1 MADKSFLKWPFFND
15 FHRDLAVEIERFA
28 QDKVRSLEGHGH
40 DDASVDAASLQ
51 LVRLLAES
59 GLLRNSVPAPYGGQH
74 ETLDVRSI
82 CLCREIL
89 ARNSGL
95 ADFAFAMQG
104 LGSAPISLFGTEE
117 QKQHY
122 LPEVASGQRIA
133 AFAISEHNSGS
144 DVAGMTTMATKDG
157 EDYLINGSKTW
168 ISNAGLAH
176 QYVVFAR
183 TGEAPGAKG
192 LSAFIVEADNP
203 GLSVSER
210 IHVIAPHPL
219 GTLCF
224 EDCRVPA
231 SAMLGA
237 PGDGFKV
244 AMSTLDVFRST
255 VGAASLGF
263 ARRAMDEAISY
274 SHEREMFGQRL
285 ADFQITQSKIADMAL
300 EIDAAALLI
309 YRSAWTKDCLGSRIS
324 RESSMAKLYA
334 TEAAQ
339 RVVDQAL
346 QLFGGRGVVSG
357 VPVEELYR
365 DVRALRIYEG
375 ASEVQKLIIA
385 GQVYKAHAQEGG
397 AA

>member
-1 MADKSFLKWPFFND
+1 MADKSFLNWPFFND
-15 FHRDLAVEIERFA
+15 LHRDLAVEIERFA

-40 DDASVDAASLQ
+40 DVASVDAASLQ

-59 GLLRNSVPAPYGGQH
+59 GLLRNSVPAPYGGHH

-89 ARNSGL
+89 ARYSGL

-117 QKQHY
+117 QKRHY
-122 LPEVASGQRIA
+122 LPEVACGKRIA

-144 DVAGMTTMATKDG
+144 DVAGMTTRATKDG
-157 EDYLINGSKTW
+157 NDYLINGSKTW

-203 GLSVSER
+203 GLTVSER

-274 SHEREMFGQRL
+274 SHEREMFGQHL

-339 RVVDQAL
+339 RVVDQAV

>member
-1 MADKSFLKWPFFND
+1 MADKTFLKWPFFND
-15 FHRDLAVEIERFA
+15 FHRDLAVETERFA

-40 DDASVDAASLQ
+40 DDASVDAASLL

-59 GLLRNSVPAPYGGQH
+59 GLLRNNVPAPYGGHH

-89 ARNSGL
+89 ARYSGL

-117 QKQHY
+117 QKRHY

-144 DVAGMTTMATKDG
+144 DVAGMTTTAIKDG

-203 GLSVSER
+203 GFRVSER

-219 GTLCF
+219 GTLSF

-285 ADFQITQSKIADMAL
+285 ADFQITQSKIADMAV

-346 QLFGGRGVVSG
+346 QLFGGRGVVSD

-397 AA
+397 DA

>member
-1 MADKSFLKWPFFND
+1 MADKTFLKWPFFND
-15 FHRDLAVEIERFA
+15 FHRDLAVETERFA

-40 DDASVDAASLQ
+40 DDASVDAASLL

-59 GLLRNSVPAPYGGQH
+59 GLLRNNVPAPYGGHH

-89 ARNSGL
+89 ARYSGL

-117 QKQHY
+117 QKRHY

-144 DVAGMTTMATKDG
+144 DVAGMTTTAIKDG

-203 GLSVSER
+203 GFRVSER

-219 GTLCF
+219 GTLSF

-285 ADFQITQSKIADMAL
+285 ADFQITQSKIADMAV

-346 QLFGGRGVVSG
+346 QLFGGRGVVSD

-385 GQVYKAHAQEGG
+385 GQVYKAYAQEGG
-397 AA
+397 DA

>member
-1 MADKSFLKWPFFND
+1 MADKTFLKWPFFND
-15 FHRDLAVEIERFA
+15 FHRDLAVETERFA

-89 ARNSGL
+89 ARYSGL

-117 QKQHY
+117 QKRHY